1 MLKESQDT
9 NTITT
14 VENHTAADLSKN
26 FTDTT
31 ALNISIKH
39 SPHFYTK
46 RFLRN
51 FSMKCVIIR

>member
-14 VENHTAADLSKN
+14 VENHTAADLSKI
-26 FTDTT
+26 
-31 ALNISIKH
+31 LQILQHSIFQL
-39 SPHFYTK
+39 STVRIFYTK